1 MSQMLEKI
9 NMMKEDELRKFLGQE
24 ASGEEME
31 VLFGDEAEAVKLYAE
46 TEPDKDKQG
55 DSLLI
60 MLPGLMGSV
69 LADKNSGVIWV
80 NPFAFLKG
88 RMNDLD
94 LKPDGKTDA
103 VSGVKIFAP
112 NPLWIAY
119 AKIVMRLEHGFE
131 THSFPYD
138 WRRSTVDTA
147 KQLMAFIDEKLAAS
161 PHDKVTLVGH
171 SLGGIV
177 TADYLVSEATKAH
190 AEKHLARAITL
201 GSPFKGAVDAFTVLA
216 GQSNDKMDAAKKLSK
231 KNRPDQMVRSLPS
244 TYQILPAP
252 RGLYKDWDPIPDLD
266 IYDPAMWK
274 EQGIAINE
282 KHLAQAKID
291 HEVRAKGDPQVDFI
305 NIVGIHYD
313 TKVSFIGKMLDA
325 LPKIQKEGPGGGDGT
340 VAIQSAIFPGRTPY
354 YIHEEHVELVIDRTV
369 IGSIMEWTAGGHPTD
384 LVQNIDDV
392 VLDDGKL
399 RAAAEPEETVDMDAV
414 AKKLEAGEELTH
426 AEIKAMY
433 TVM

>member
-9 NMMKEDELRKFLGQE
+9 NMMQEDELRQFLGQE
-24 ASGEEME
+24 ASDDQME
-31 VLFGDEAEAVKLYAE
+31 TLFGDEAEAVKLYAE
-46 TEPDKDKQG
+46 TEPQKDKEG
-55 DSLLI
+55 DSLII

-94 LKPDGKTDA
+94 LKSDGKTDA

-112 NPLWIAY
+112 NPLWVAY
-119 AKIVMRLEHGFE
+119 AKIVMRLKHNFE
-131 THSFPYD
+131 IYSFAYD

-147 KQLMAFIDEKLAAS
+147 KQLMAFIDTKLAAS

-177 TADYLVSEATKAH
+177 TADYLVSKDTKAH
-190 AEKHLARAITL
+190 AEKHVARAITL

-216 GQSNDKMDAAKKLSK
+216 GQSNDKMDAAKKLNK
-231 KNRPDQMVRSLPS
+231 KNKPDQMVRSLPS

-252 RGLYKDWDPIPDLD
+252 RGLYPDWNPIPDLD

-274 EQGIAINE
+274 EQGISISE
-282 KHLAQAKID
+282 KHLAQAKTD

-305 NIVGIHYD
+305 NIVGVHYD
-313 TKVSFIGKMLDA
+313 TKVTFVGKMLDA
-325 LPKIQKEGPGGGDGT
+325 LPKLKKEGPEGGDGT
-340 VAIQSAIFPGRTPY
+340 VAIQSAIFPGRKPY
-354 YIHEEHVELVIDRTV
+354 YIHEEHVELVIDRS
-369 IGSIMEWTAGGHPTD
+369 IINSIMEWTAGGTPTD

-399 RAAAEPEETVDMDAV
+399 RAAAQIEEPVDMDAV